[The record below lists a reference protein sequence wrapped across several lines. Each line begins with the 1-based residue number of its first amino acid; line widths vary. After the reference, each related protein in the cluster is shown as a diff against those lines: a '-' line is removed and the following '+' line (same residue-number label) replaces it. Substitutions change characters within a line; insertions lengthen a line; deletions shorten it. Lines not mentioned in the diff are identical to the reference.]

1 MSGGFREG
9 DFDVKIEGMDT
20 EQIDKLLKKYKRLN
34 KYRKS
39 SLFAVKS
46 MDGTEDIIA
55 PMIEETK
62 DLDL

>member
-9 DFDVKIEGMDT
+9 DFDVKIEGMET
-20 EQIDKLLKKYKRLN
+20 EQIDKLLKKYKRLS

-39 SLFAVKS
+39 SLFALKT
-46 MDGTEDIIA
+46 MDGTENIIA
-55 PMIEETK
+55 PMVEETK

>member
-1 MSGGFREG
+1 MRGGFREG
-9 DFDVKIEGMDT
+9 DFDVKIEGMET

>member
-9 DFDVKIEGMDT
+9 DFDVKIEGMET
-20 EQIDKLLKKYKRLN
+20 EQIDKLLKKYKRLS

-39 SLFAVKS
+39 SLFALKT

-55 PMIEETK
+55 PMVEETK

>member
-9 DFDVKIEGMDT
+9 DFDVKIEGMET
-20 EQIDKLLKKYKRLN
+20 EQIDKLLKKYKRLS

-39 SLFAVKS
+39 SLFALKT

-55 PMIEETK
+55 PMVEETK
-62 DLDL
+62 DLGL

>member
-9 DFDVKIEGMDT
+9 DFDVKIEGMET

-55 PMIEETK
+55 TMIEETK

>member
-9 DFDVKIEGMDT
+9 DFDVKIEGMET

>member
-1 MSGGFREG
+1 MSGFREG
-9 DFDVKIEGMDT
+9 DFDVKIEGMET

>member
-9 DFDVKIEGMDT
+9 DFDVKIEGMET

-62 DLDL
+62 DLDV

>member
-9 DFDVKIEGMDT
+9 DFDVKIEGMET

-55 PMIEETK
+55 PMVEETK